1 MVVVAGASD
10 INSQIA
16 STVRQLLG
24 IGSFTSLVRSLIERS
39 CLPQGAF
46 ESHEFGKGEHSTASG
61 AAVLVGLSGIGAIP
75 DDLIAPIAEAISC
88 LATEDGGVLGHDR
101 SRQGPDTS
109 WRSAQV
115 LLGLLTRPSLSEFAR
130 PKIAALLAQLES
142 SHDPLSGGWALRR
155 GEDARLL
162 FAFYPAIALARA
174 WRLGLLADHDGTEQL
189 GRVTSYLS
197 TQLRSE
203 AGTLEER
210 VLAARALQVI
220 GSAWEPLGQAVP
232 DLGELRAA
240 VLRSAWTT
248 DQGLILTDRLVGVHR
263 QPIWH
268 AIIWR
273 PLLYLAVRG
282 PSPASP
288 LQSMLGHEL
297 LSSFDHDIAAWKGPP
312 AAHSSSRSPSQG
324 VSWASALALRATY
337 ALAQDLLRFGLTAQE
352 WLDRS
357 RGLASAQFDF
367 DVAIS
372 YAGSNRDIAARIS
385 DELKLAGYRVFYD
398 RDYQH
403 ALLGEDLT
411 QYLQDTYFRRSRFA
425 IVIISSAFKES
436 NWASNWEWKAVL
448 ARMHDQR
455 GAYLL
460 PYVLEDTDLPGLTKT
475 IGYVS
480 HRDCTPTEFAAL
492 VIRKLREAR

>member
-1 MVVVAGASD
+1 MVVMAGASD
-10 INSQIA
+10 INSQMA
-16 STVRQLLG
+16 STVQQLLG
-24 IGSFTSLVRSLIERS
+24 IGSFASLVRSLIERS
-39 CLPQGAF
+39 CLPDGAF

-61 AAVLVGLSGIGAIP
+61 AAVLVGLSGIAAIP
-75 DDLIAPIAEAISC
+75 DDVIAPMVEAISC
-88 LATEDGGVLGHDR
+88 WATEDGAVLGHDH
-101 SRQGPDTS
+101 SRYGPDTS

-115 LLGLLTRPSLSEFAR
+115 LLGLLARPSLSKSAG

-142 SHDPLSGGWALRR
+142 SHDLLSGGWALRR
-155 GEDARLL
+155 GEDPRLL

-174 WRLGLLADHDGTEQL
+174 WRLGLLDDQAGTDQL
-189 GRVTSYLS
+189 ARVAFYLS

-203 AGTLEER
+203 TGTLEER
-210 VLAARALQVI
+210 VLAAQALRVI
-220 GSAWEPLGQAVP
+220 GSAWEPLAQAVP

-240 VLRSAWTT
+240 VLQSAWAA
-248 DQGLILTDRLVGVHR
+248 DQGLMLADRLVGVHR

-273 PLLYLAVRG
+273 PLLYLAARG
-282 PSPASP
+282 ASPASP
-288 LQSMLGHEL
+288 LQSLLGHEL
-297 LSSFDHDIAAWKGPP
+297 VSSFDHEIEAWKGPA

-337 ALAQDLLRFGLTAQE
+337 ALAQDLLRFGLTAKE

-357 RGLASAQFDF
+357 RGLASAEF

-372 YAGSNRDIAARIS
+372 YAGSNRDVAARIS

-436 NWASNWEWKAVL
+436 KWASNWEWKAVL

-480 HRDCTPTEFAAL
+480 HADYTPTEFAAL